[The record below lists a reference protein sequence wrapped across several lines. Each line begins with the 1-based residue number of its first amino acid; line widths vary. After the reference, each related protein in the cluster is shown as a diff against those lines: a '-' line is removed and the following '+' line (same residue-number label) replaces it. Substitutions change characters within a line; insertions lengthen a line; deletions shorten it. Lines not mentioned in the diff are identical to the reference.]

1 MSDTK
6 TLFLVRHAKSSW
18 KDADIDDIDRP
29 LNKRGLRDAPK
40 MGKYLAGFE
49 TKPDVI
55 ISSPAVRAFTTAKL
69 IWHELGYESSKIKTE
84 KRFYTFDSQSLLR
97 AIQKIS
103 NKFQVVMV
111 VGHNP
116 AITVLVNQLTNSNI
130 NNVPTCGVAILG
142 FPISGWKEVKNEK
155 GELIEYFYPKKLW

>member
-1 MSDTK
+1 MSDKK

-40 MGKYLAGFE
+40 MGMHLAGFE

-55 ISSPAVRAFTTAKL
+55 ISSPAVRAITTDKL
-69 IWHELGYESSKIKTE
+69 IWNELGYESSNNKTE
-84 KRFYTFDSQSLLR
+84 KRFYTFDSQSLLK
-97 AIQKIS
+97 AIQKIN

-142 FPISGWKEVKNEK
+142 FPINGWKEIKNEK